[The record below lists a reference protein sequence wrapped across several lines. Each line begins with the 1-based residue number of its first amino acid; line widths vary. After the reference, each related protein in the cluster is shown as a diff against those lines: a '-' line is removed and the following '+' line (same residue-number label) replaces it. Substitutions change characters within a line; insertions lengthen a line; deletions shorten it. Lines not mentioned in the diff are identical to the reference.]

1 MFKAN
6 DNNRKTENKERI
18 YRSRPSKPSQIRFCD
33 LAEFSD
39 WIDSQLDE
47 LEQRYREFETVSS
60 LRGHYER

>member
-1 MFKAN
+1 MYKAN
-6 DNNRKTENKERI
+6 HNNRKTENEERI
-18 YRSRPSKPSQIRFCD
+18 NCSLPAKRPQLSFCD

-39 WIDSQLDE
+39 WIDSRLVE